1 MKRDNGIGLA
11 LGAAAALATAAAL
24 ISKKKD
30 AGSAARSGRR
40 EGAAGSFAKPK
51 HSGVVTERDR
61 ELGRQKRSIVRRLEA
76 ANSAPVSI
84 EELSR
89 ETGLSEEDV
98 ISIISPMTKGGGY
111 YFEEIEGKL
120 HAGQAS
126 WGMRELISTVKRNIE
141 AGTPEV
147 GVRLMGVL
155 QSVLPETASQE
166 DFTLRSSR
174 SVIEDDLQTALRDDR
189 LWRQFPTP
197 QQGKTTDLMAKIY
210 LEALKDR
217 RFLSMAKS
225 QDFWLFGGIGR
236 DGQRAAH
243 VSLDAAL
250 QEWPAV
256 RHLPWME
263 SVVRSGIKKK
273 ADEAPTLFYDLK
285 SKWQY
290 VMDYALAEGAI
301 LDGMSLDEAYAASED
316 WHNRNKEKASAA
328 QIQTLKKS
336 GMWYGCPDGIH
347 PIQSPVA
354 VQLPGG
360 WTWQELST
368 FDELAYEGNTRSAP
382 NPGEAIPGTKTAY
395 GLGCL
400 RHCIGTS
407 PTYLQ
412 NAQKGLYKIYSLRT
426 PANRPVQTMTVEMSR
441 GKPVRILQ
449 IAGLYNRQPA
459 TEGGGGQERSL
470 MKMLKDEGLDYKDYD
485 EYLDAEAKM
494 VDAGIKQLGIPASG
508 PDYEK
513 VHNRLNRA

>member
-1 MKRDNGIGLA
+1 MKRDNGIGLVIGATAA
-11 LGAAAALATAAAL
+11 LAAAAALM
-24 ISKKKD
+24 SKKD
-30 AGSAARSGRR
+30 AGSAAQGMRR
-40 EGAAGSFAKPK
+40 PGPVGSFAKPGY
-51 HSGVVTERDR
+51 SGIVTDRDR

-76 ANSAPVSI
+76 ANSSPVSI

-98 ISIISPMTKGGGY
+98 ISIIRPTIKGGGY

-126 WGMRELISTVKRNIE
+126 WGMRGLISTVKKNIE

-174 SVIEDDLQTALRDDR
+174 SVIEDDLKIALRDDR
-189 LWRQFPTP
+189 LRKQFPVP
-197 QQGKTTDLMAKIY
+197 QQGKVVDLMARIY

-217 RFLSMAKS
+217 RFLSMAKNEN
-225 QDFWLFGGIGR
+225 FWLFGGIGR

-256 RHLPWME
+256 RYLSWME
-263 SVVRSGIKKK
+263 SIVRSGIKKK

-290 VMDYALAEGAI
+290 IMDYALAEGAI

-336 GMWYGCPDGIH
+336 GMWYACPDGIH
-347 PIQSPVA
+347 PIESPGA

-382 NPGEAIPGTKTAY
+382 NAGEIIPGSKTAY

-407 PTYLQ
+407 PSYLQ

-441 GKPVRILQ
+441 GKPVRIVQ

-459 TEGGGGQERSL
+459 TEGAGGQERNL
-470 MKMLKDEGLDYKDYD
+470 MKMFRDEGLDYKDYD
-485 EYLDAEAKM
+485 EYLNAEARM
-494 VDAGIKQLGIPASG
+494 VDAGIKQLGIPAGG

-513 VHNRLNRA
+513 VRNRLNKA